1 MEKVYKLSQIIFA
14 LRQEYQKVQK
24 ELETLKK
31 YVVSTDTL
39 YDYYFNLEENPT
51 RMLLYLE
58 TKQRRLEKLFGRD
71 CIICKDITENVDKNY
86 IRHGKPLCQISDPVE
101 LSTEIEKFIY
111 SDFVHNMRNMR
122 AFQHCLEE
130 QKDVICIEP
139 DKIRLWTLPDE
150 TKAEHFMEYNAHADQ
165 LVVRSGKKMTNP
177 IDVMRLLQLSFDG
190 TKLNEFQQAV
200 IDQYIR
206 RDLFL
211 EDVVTED
218 QLVLGIEDNSKKI
231 VLTPKH
237 R

>member
-39 YDYYFNLEENPT
+39 DDYYFNLEGNPT
-51 RMLLYLE
+51 RMLLYLKI
-58 TKQRRLEKLFGRD
+58 KQRKLEKLFGED
-71 CIICKDITENVDKNY
+71 CMVCKDITENVDKNY

-177 IDVMRLLQLSFDG
+177 IDVMHLLQLSFDG
-190 TKLNEFQQAV
+190 TKLNEFQQAM

-211 EDVVTED
+211 EDVVAED

>member
-39 YDYYFNLEENPT
+39 DDYYFNLEGNPT
-51 RMLLYLE
+51 RMLLYLKI
-58 TKQRRLEKLFGRD
+58 KQRKLEKLFGED
-71 CIICKDITENVDKNY
+71 CMVCKDITENVDKNY

-165 LVVRSGKKMTNP
+165 LVVRSGKKMTKP
-177 IDVMRLLQLSFDG
+177 IDVMHLLQLSFDG
-190 TKLNEFQQAV
+190 TKLNEFQQAM

-211 EDVVTED
+211 EDVVAED

>member
-39 YDYYFNLEENPT
+39 DDYYFNLEGNPT

-58 TKQRRLEKLFGRD
+58 TKQRRLEKLFGKD
-71 CIICKDITENVDKNY
+71 CMVCKDITENVDKNY

-150 TKAEHFMEYNAHADQ
+150 TKEEHFMEYNAHADQ
-165 LVVRSGKKMTNP
+165 LVVRSGKKITKP
-177 IDVMRLLQLSFDG
+177 IDVMHLLQLSFDG

-211 EDVVTED
+211 EDVVAED

>member
-39 YDYYFNLEENPT
+39 DDYYFNLEGNPT

-71 CIICKDITENVDKNY
+71 CIICKDITENVDKKY
-86 IRHGKPLCQISDPVE
+86 ICHGKPLCQISDPVE
-101 LSTEIEKFIY
+101 LSTEIEKIIY

-190 TKLNEFQQAV
+190 TKLNEFQQAM

-211 EDVVTED
+211 EDVVAED

>member
-39 YDYYFNLEENPT
+39 DDYYFNLEGNPT
-51 RMLLYLE
+51 RMLLYLKI
-58 TKQRRLEKLFGRD
+58 KQRKLEKLFGED

-177 IDVMRLLQLSFDG
+177 IDVMHLLQLSFDG

-211 EDVVTED
+211 EDVVAED

>member
-39 YDYYFNLEENPT
+39 DDYYFNLEGNPT
-51 RMLLYLE
+51 RMLFYLE
-58 TKQRRLEKLFGRD
+58 TKQRRLEKLFGKD
-71 CIICKDITENVDKNY
+71 CMVCKDITENVDKNY

-150 TKAEHFMEYNAHADQ
+150 TKEEHFMEYNAHADQ
-165 LVVRSGKKMTNP
+165 LVVRSGKKITNP
-177 IDVMRLLQLSFDG
+177 IDVMHLLQLSFDG

-211 EDVVTED
+211 EDVVAED

>member
-39 YDYYFNLEENPT
+39 DDYYFNLEGNPT
-51 RMLLYLE
+51 RMLLYLKI
-58 TKQRRLEKLFGRD
+58 KQRKLEKLFGED
-71 CIICKDITENVDKNY
+71 CMVCKDITENVDKNY

-177 IDVMRLLQLSFDG
+177 IDVMHLLQLSFDG

-211 EDVVTED
+211 EDVVAED
-218 QLVLGIEDNSKKI
+218 QLVLEIEDNSKKI

>member
-39 YDYYFNLEENPT
+39 YDYYFNLEGNPT

-58 TKQRRLEKLFGRD
+58 TKQRRLEKLFGED
-71 CIICKDITENVDKNY
+71 CMVCKDITENVDKNY

-177 IDVMRLLQLSFDG
+177 IDVMHLLQLSFDG

-211 EDVVTED
+211 EDVVAED
-218 QLVLGIEDNSKKI
+218 QLVLEIEDNSKKI

>member
-39 YDYYFNLEENPT
+39 DDYYFNLEGNPT

-58 TKQRRLEKLFGRD
+58 TKQRRLEKLFGRG

-139 DKIRLWTLPDE
+139 DKICLWTLPDE
-150 TKAEHFMEYNAHADQ
+150 TKEEHFLEYNAHADQ
-165 LVVRSGKKMTNP
+165 LVVRSGKKITKP
-177 IDVMRLLQLSFDG
+177 IDVMHLLQLSFDG
-190 TKLNEFQQAV
+190 TKLNEFQQAM

-211 EDVVTED
+211 EDVVAED

>member
-39 YDYYFNLEENPT
+39 DDYYFNLEGNPT

-71 CIICKDITENVDKNY
+71 CMVCKDITENVDKKY
-86 IRHGKPLCQISDPVE
+86 IRHGKLLCQISYPVE
-101 LSTEIEKFIY
+101 LSTEIEKIIY

-139 DKIRLWTLPDE
+139 DKIRIESLRQYENGTLNDGEPLAIRISNIPLEWARSDFEQNYILERIKNGVAAGVRVDE
-150 TKAEHFMEYNAHADQ
+150 
-165 LVVRSGKKMTNP
+165 V
-177 IDVMRLLQLSFDG
+177 SF
-190 TKLNEFQQAV
+190 V
-200 IDQYIR
+200 
-206 RDLFL
+206 
-211 EDVVTED
+211 
-218 QLVLGIEDNSKKI
+218 DNSNA
-231 VLTPKH
+231 VLSVRGLTSATVTYEVKGEE
-237 R
+237 

>member
-24 ELETLKK
+24 ELETFKK

-39 YDYYFNLEENPT
+39 DDYYFNLEGNPT
-51 RMLLYLE
+51 RMLLYLKI
-58 TKQRRLEKLFGRD
+58 KQRKLEKLFGED
-71 CIICKDITENVDKNY
+71 CMVCKDITENVDKKY
-86 IRHGKPLCQISDPVE
+86 IRHGKLLCQISDPVE

>member
-39 YDYYFNLEENPT
+39 DDYYFNLEGNPT

-71 CIICKDITENVDKNY
+71 CIICKDITENVDKKY

-101 LSTEIEKFIY
+101 LSTEIEKIIY

-165 LVVRSGKKMTNP
+165 LVVRSGKKMTKP
-177 IDVMRLLQLSFDG
+177 IDVMHLLQLSFDG
-190 TKLNEFQQAV
+190 TKLNEFQQAM

-211 EDVVTED
+211 EDVVAED

>member
-39 YDYYFNLEENPT
+39 DDYYFNLEGNPT

-71 CIICKDITENVDKNY
+71 CMVCKDITENVDKNY

-150 TKAEHFMEYNAHADQ
+150 TKSEHFMEYNAHADQ
-165 LVVRSGKKMTNP
+165 LVVRSGKKMTKP
-177 IDVMRLLQLSFDG
+177 IDVMHLLQLSFDG
-190 TKLNEFQQAV
+190 TKLNEFQQAM

-211 EDVVTED
+211 EDVVAED

>member
-1 MEKVYKLSQIIFA
+1 
-14 LRQEYQKVQK
+14 
-24 ELETLKK
+24 
-31 YVVSTDTL
+31 
-39 YDYYFNLEENPT
+39 
-51 RMLLYLE
+51 
-58 TKQRRLEKLFGRD
+58 
-71 CIICKDITENVDKNY
+71 
-86 IRHGKPLCQISDPVE
+86 
-101 LSTEIEKFIY
+101 
-111 SDFVHNMRNMR
+111 MR

-177 IDVMRLLQLSFDG
+177 IDVMHLLQLSFDG
-190 TKLNEFQQAV
+190 TKLNEFQQAM

-211 EDVVTED
+211 EDVVAED

>member
-39 YDYYFNLEENPT
+39 DDYYFNLEGNPT
-51 RMLLYLE
+51 RMLLYLKI
-58 TKQRRLEKLFGRD
+58 KQRKLEKLFGED
-71 CIICKDITENVDKNY
+71 CMVCKDITENVDKNY

-177 IDVMRLLQLSFDG
+177 IDVMHLLQLSFDG

-211 EDVVTED
+211 EDVVAED

>member
-1 MEKVYKLSQIIFA
+1 M
-14 LRQEYQKVQK
+14 
-24 ELETLKK
+24 
-31 YVVSTDTL
+31 
-39 YDYYFNLEENPT
+39 
-51 RMLLYLE
+51 
-58 TKQRRLEKLFGRD
+58 EKLFGED
-71 CIICKDITENVDKNY
+71 CMVCKDITENVDKNY

-150 TKAEHFMEYNAHADQ
+150 TKSEHFMEYNAHADQ

-177 IDVMRLLQLSFDG
+177 IDVMHLLQLSFDG

-211 EDVVTED
+211 EDVVAED

>member
-39 YDYYFNLEENPT
+39 DDYYFNLEGNPT
-51 RMLLYLE
+51 RMLLYLKI
-58 TKQRRLEKLFGRD
+58 KQRKLEKLFGED
-71 CIICKDITENVDKNY
+71 CMVCKDITENVDKKY
-86 IRHGKPLCQISDPVE
+86 IRHGKLLCQISYPVE

-190 TKLNEFQQAV
+190 TKLNEFQQAM

-211 EDVVTED
+211 EDVVAED